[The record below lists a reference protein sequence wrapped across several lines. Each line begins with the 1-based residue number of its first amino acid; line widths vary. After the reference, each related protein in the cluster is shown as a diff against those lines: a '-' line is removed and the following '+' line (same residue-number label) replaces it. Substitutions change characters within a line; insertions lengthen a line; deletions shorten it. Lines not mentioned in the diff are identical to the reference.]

1 MYILSLEGEN
11 QMRKTVIVNL
21 YGAPGAGK
29 STGSAYIFGQLKM
42 NNISVELVREF
53 VEDKIYEKSEGV
65 FNDQVYIL
73 GKQHFR
79 QTNVKGNVDVIITDC
94 PLIVQAYYTD
104 KYFKMTILK
113 DVDVIVTDAPLILLS
128 YYSKKNG
135 FPYTSELEQ
144 LILSILPLV
153 DNVNYFI
160 NRCVP
165 YDTRGR
171 FQTEEEADIIA
182 DEMKSYL
189 NNLNIKYKE
198 LDGVKESYDLIVN
211 EILEKL
217 KEK

>member
-1 MYILSLEGEN
+1 MYILSLKGEN

-53 VEDKIYEKSEGV
+53 VKDKIYEKSEGV

-104 KYFKMTILK
+104 KYK
-113 DVDVIVTDAPLILLS
+113 
-128 YYSKKNG
+128 
-135 FPYTSELEQ
+135 FPYADELRQ
-144 LILSILPLV
+144 LVLKLYSLENNI
-153 DNVNYFI
+153 NYFV
-160 NRCVP
+160 NRDKP
-165 YDTRGR
+165 YNPDGR
-171 FQTEEEADIIA
+171 FQTEADSDSISGNLKEYLDNLGIEYKEINGNITDYDSVVEDII
-182 DEMKSYL
+182 K
-189 NNLNIKYKE
+189 
-198 LDGVKESYDLIVN
+198 IVRGTN
-211 EILEKL
+211 E
-217 KEK
+217 

>member
-1 MYILSLEGEN
+1 MYILSLKGEN

-53 VEDKIYEKSEGV
+53 VKDKIYEKSEGV

-104 KYFKMTILK
+104 KYK
-113 DVDVIVTDAPLILLS
+113 
-128 YYSKKNG
+128 
-135 FPYTSELEQ
+135 FPYADELRQ
-144 LILSILPLV
+144 LVLKLYSLE
-153 DNVNYFI
+153 DNINYFV
-160 NRCVP
+160 NRDKLYNP
-165 YDTRGR
+165 DGR
-171 FQTEEEADIIA
+171 FQTETDSDSISGNLKEYLDNLGIEYKEINGNITDYDSVVADII
-182 DEMKSYL
+182 K
-189 NNLNIKYKE
+189 
-198 LDGVKESYDLIVN
+198 IVRGTN
-211 EILEKL
+211 E
-217 KEK
+217 

>member
-1 MYILSLEGEN
+1 MYILSIKGEN

-53 VEDKIYEKSEGV
+53 VKDKIYEKSEGV

-104 KYFKMTILK
+104 KYK
-113 DVDVIVTDAPLILLS
+113 
-128 YYSKKNG
+128 
-135 FPYTSELEQ
+135 FPYADELRQ
-144 LILSILPLV
+144 LVLKLYSLE
-153 DNVNYFI
+153 DNINYFV
-160 NRCVP
+160 NRDKP
-165 YDTRGR
+165 YNPDGR
-171 FQTEEEADIIA
+171 FQTEADSDSISDNLKEYLDNLGIEYKEINGNITDYDSVVADII
-182 DEMKSYL
+182 K
-189 NNLNIKYKE
+189 
-198 LDGVKESYDLIVN
+198 IVRGTN
-211 EILEKL
+211 EENYSG
-217 KEK
+217 

>member
-1 MYILSLEGEN
+1 MYILSLKGEN

-53 VEDKIYEKSEGV
+53 VKDKIYEKSEGV

-104 KYFKMTILK
+104 KYK
-113 DVDVIVTDAPLILLS
+113 
-128 YYSKKNG
+128 
-135 FPYTSELEQ
+135 FPYADELRQ
-144 LILSILPLV
+144 LVLKLYSLENNI
-153 DNVNYFI
+153 NYFV
-160 NRCVP
+160 NRDKP
-165 YDTRGR
+165 YNPDGR
-171 FQTEEEADIIA
+171 FQTEADSDSISGNLKEYLDNLNIEYKEINGNITDYDSVVADIIK
-182 DEMKSYL
+182 MVR
-189 NNLNIKYKE
+189 
-198 LDGVKESYDLIVN
+198 GTN
-211 EILEKL
+211 E
-217 KEK
+217 

>member
-1 MYILSLEGEN
+1 MYILSLKGEN

-53 VEDKIYEKSEGV
+53 VKDKIYEKSEGV

-104 KYFKMTILK
+104 KYK
-113 DVDVIVTDAPLILLS
+113 
-128 YYSKKNG
+128 
-135 FPYTSELEQ
+135 FPYADELRQ
-144 LILSILPLV
+144 LVLKLYSLENNI
-153 DNVNYFI
+153 NYFV
-160 NRCVP
+160 NRDKP
-165 YDTRGR
+165 YNPDGR
-171 FQTEEEADIIA
+171 FQTEADSDSISGNLKEYLDNLGIEYKEINGNITDYDSVVADII
-182 DEMKSYL
+182 K
-189 NNLNIKYKE
+189 
-198 LDGVKESYDLIVN
+198 IVRGTN
-211 EILEKL
+211 EENYSG
-217 KEK
+217 

>member
-1 MYILSLEGEN
+1 MYILSLKGEN

-53 VEDKIYEKSEGV
+53 VKDKIYEKSEGV

-104 KYFKMTILK
+104 KYK
-113 DVDVIVTDAPLILLS
+113 
-128 YYSKKNG
+128 
-135 FPYTSELEQ
+135 FPYADELRQ
-144 LILSILPLV
+144 LVLKLYSLENNI
-153 DNVNYFI
+153 NYFV
-160 NRCVP
+160 NRDKP
-165 YDTRGR
+165 YNPDGR
-171 FQTEEEADIIA
+171 FQTESDSDSISDNLKEYLDNLGIEYKEINGNITDYDSVVEDII
-182 DEMKSYL
+182 KTVR
-189 NNLNIKYKE
+189 
-198 LDGVKESYDLIVN
+198 GTN
-211 EILEKL
+211 EENYSG
-217 KEK
+217 

>member
-1 MYILSLEGEN
+1 MYILSLKGEN

-53 VEDKIYEKSEGV
+53 VKDKIYEKSEGV

-104 KYFKMTILK
+104 KYK
-113 DVDVIVTDAPLILLS
+113 
-128 YYSKKNG
+128 
-135 FPYTSELEQ
+135 FPYADELRQ
-144 LILSILPLV
+144 LVLKLYSLENNI
-153 DNVNYFI
+153 NYFV
-160 NRCVP
+160 NRDKP
-165 YDTRGR
+165 YNPDGR
-171 FQTEEEADIIA
+171 FQTEADSDSISDNLKEYLDNLGIEYKEINGNITDYDSVVEDII
-182 DEMKSYL
+182 K
-189 NNLNIKYKE
+189 
-198 LDGVKESYDLIVN
+198 IVRGTN
-211 EILEKL
+211 EENYSG
-217 KEK
+217 

>member
-1 MYILSLEGEN
+1 MYILSLKGEN

-53 VEDKIYEKSEGV
+53 VKDKIYEKSEGV

-104 KYFKMTILK
+104 KYK
-113 DVDVIVTDAPLILLS
+113 
-128 YYSKKNG
+128 
-135 FPYTSELEQ
+135 FPYADELRQ
-144 LILSILPLV
+144 LVLKLYSLENNI
-153 DNVNYFI
+153 NYFV
-160 NRCVP
+160 NRDKP
-165 YDTRGR
+165 YNPDGR
-171 FQTEEEADIIA
+171 FQTEADSDSISGNLKEYLDNLNIEYKEINGNITDYDSVVADII
-182 DEMKSYL
+182 K
-189 NNLNIKYKE
+189 
-198 LDGVKESYDLIVN
+198 IVRGTN
-211 EILEKL
+211 EENYSG
-217 KEK
+217 